1 MSFDSTRPQPNTQT
15 KLWFSSCTEVE
26 YYIFNNEINLSSQ
39 ISTNVSLSH
48 VRTMEHAKILAV
60 ATCVTVPQASTET
73 TVKTVGSLKCLFR
86 KMHIFIRGVFFRGFV
101 RPVFV
106 ICFEGGWECTCI
118 LLHGWIHFVFILPII
133 FSNTGI
139 FTSDIDECQLLQPC
153 RNNGTCTDLINGY
166 HCDCTAGFNGTNCT
180 ISKYISIW
188 ISRFHRWWSM

>member
-86 KMHIFIRGVFFRGFV
+86 KMHIFIRSFFSRFCEA
-101 RPVFV
+101 
-106 ICFEGGWECTCI
+106 CFRDLFWRRLRVYVYIVTWLNPLCF
-118 LLHGWIHFVFILPII
+118 H
-133 FSNTGI
+133 
-139 FTSDIDECQLLQPC
+139 TSDYFLKHWNFHLRYRRMSVVATMSEQWNLHRPYQRLPLWLYCRLQRNQLYNQ
-153 RNNGTCTDLINGY
+153 
-166 HCDCTAGFNGTNCT
+166 
-180 ISKYISIW
+180 
-188 ISRFHRWWSM
+188 